1 MKANKVLKR
10 LAKIEALVSDVAQ
23 KFSAGAPQVSGVLK
37 DLKAAVARVKDAVSA
52 HASKKK
58 AVPARTKAVS
68 KKSTTKKK
76 VVRAPKAK
84 TAKKA
89 VRVKRAVKK
98 AAAVRTAPIPV
109 QQAETAPQEMT
120 QAN

>member
-37 DLKAAVARVKDAVSA
+37 DLKAAVARVKDAVRA
-52 HASKKK
+52 HASSRTAKKK
-58 AVPARTKAVS
+58 AVPARKKAVAKKAAPK
-68 KKSTTKKK
+68 KKSLK
-76 VVRAPKAK
+76 APKAK
-84 TAKKA
+84 AAKKA

-98 AAAVRTAPIPV
+98 AAAEQTAPIPV
-109 QQAETAPQEMT
+109 PQAELPLRK
-120 QAN
+120 